1 MDNFINNDIFS
12 YFIILC
18 AGTIFISKKIN
29 KIKKIVNKYIESFT
43 DYVVLKPEE
52 FRIKIYNKWLNNP
65 YIINEK
71 IKTDDNLIIDSFLYN
86 GTKKPSYK
94 DDVIYLYSHGNTG
107 WIGTVLQS
115 KVFSTL
121 LKDKTIFIYDYR
133 GYGTSTGTLSS
144 RGCLNDSITV
154 YNFLINNKKVNPK
167 KIILFGHSLG
177 CCVSTYLMQY
187 ILLSKKERPNTL
199 IIQNP
204 FLNINRITS
213 DYYPFI
219 GSYIISKMKTDKFMR
234 NIDKLSNNLNIC
246 IIHAKQDE
254 IINYRHSIELSNCL
268 INNKSKLFILDGSH
282 DIVAYDNK
290 IYEYVNNI
298 NNINN

>member
-1 MDNFINNDIFS
+1 MLDMDNFINNDIFS
-12 YFIILC
+12 YFIILFV
-18 AGTIFISKKIN
+18 GSIFILKT
-29 KIKKIVNKYIESFT
+29 KIKKIVNKHIESFT

-86 GTKKPSYK
+86 KIKKPSYK

-187 ILLSKKERPNTL
+187 ILLSKKESPNTL

-204 FLNINRITS
+204 FLNINRITA

-254 IINYRHSIELSNCL
+254 IINYRHSIELSKCL
-268 INNKSKLFILDGSH
+268 INNTPKLCILDGSH
-282 DIVAYDNK
+282 DIVMYDNK
-290 IYEYVNNI
+290 IYEYI